1 MKNYHKILFSLAL
14 GAATMGVTSCD
25 DFEEVN
31 TNPMAAQAD
40 QVQAY
45 YALNNSIIGA
55 QQTPHEAERIFVYN
69 WKSAARFHQMNHFVT
84 GSYSDDYMADY
95 HNSYI
100 TAWMKNA
107 ILAQNLADAQLAS
120 GNVSGK
126 AATFVNNVKQA
137 ARIWYVYLTSE
148 YVDCFGVGPTGMVFG
163 EVPEFKSTKEVYLY
177 MLKELKEAA
186 DEIDT
191 SIIPSAT
198 EKKGDPAYEF
208 NFEKWVKYA
217 NSMRLRLAMRMS
229 EADPA
234 TAKSE
239 FEAAAKE
246 SLITLAD
253 EIFKVKEK
261 DGWDALTAVMSRG
274 NNTQNLSMAMFNLMT
289 GLGGVPT
296 ASQLTADKYQ
306 PYIKTDSKYLGE
318 YYPKHFSLY
327 TDNPSKGF
335 WMDGIP
341 YSVDPRGFK
350 LFFLPE
356 DLESE
361 NFAPVFLSEGWPYH
375 QYQVRGK
382 TNLRGLLN
390 PENPKD
396 TLLFVNPKLTFN
408 GVGNGYSGPITNLNL
423 LMNVRIGGS
432 YPALSQKYRN
442 SQNYRVFF
450 GDWETWFLL
459 AEAAVRGWNTNGI
472 TAEVAYENG
481 IRASFVYNG
490 CTEFLTEYLASES
503 YNRVGTS
510 VKFTH
515 TTEPVAFEANYID
528 GYTKE
533 PKTMTYNYPDPSK
546 ILYKG
551 GKLNDQLTKIIT
563 QKYLAQMPY
572 LPLEAWSDH
581 RRLGL
586 PFFEIPAAEQPL
598 TTMPDWNIDVYKAG
612 QKVSLYPQ
620 RMRFPSSLENAD
632 PIGYKKALE
641 LLGGENGTLTPI
653 WWSQGGH

>member
-1 MKNYHKILFSLAL
+1 MKNYHKIFFSLAL
-14 GAATMGVTSCD
+14 GVASMGVTSCD

-45 YALNNSIIGA
+45 YALNNSIVGA

-69 WKSAARFHQMNHFVT
+69 WKSAARFHQMSHFVT
-84 GSYSDDYMADY
+84 GSYDDSYMSDY
-95 HNSYI
+95 HNGYI
-100 TAWMKNA
+100 TSWMKNA
-107 ILAQNLADAQLAS
+107 ILAQNLADAQLES
-120 GNVSGK
+120 GKVTGK
-126 AATFVNNVKQA
+126 AAAFVNNVKQA

-163 EVPEFKSTKEVYLY
+163 EIPEFKSTKEVYLY
-177 MLKELKEAA
+177 MLSELKDAA
-186 DEIDT
+186 SQIDA
-191 SIIPSAT
+191 SIVPSET
-198 EKKGDPAYEF
+198 EKKGDPAYAF
-208 NFEKWVKYA
+208 NFDKWVKYA
-217 NSMRLRLAMRMS
+217 NSMRLRLAMRIS
-229 EADPA
+229 EADPD
-234 TAKSE
+234 TAQRE
-239 FEAAAKE
+239 FEDAAKGK
-246 SLITLAD
+246 LITLAD

-261 DGWDALTAVMSRG
+261 DGWDALTGVMSRQ

-289 GLGGVPT
+289 GLGGVSS
-296 ASQLTADKYQ
+296 ASQLTADRYQ
-306 PYIKTDSKYLGE
+306 PYIKTDPNYVGE
-318 YYPKHFSLY
+318 YYPDHFSLS
-327 TDNPSKGF
+327 TDNPSKGL

-341 YSVDPRGFK
+341 YSVDPRAFK

-356 DLESE
+356 DYDAEH
-361 NFAPVFLSEGWPYH
+361 FYTGFLATGWPYH
-375 QYQVRGK
+375 QYEVRGK

-396 TLLFVNPKLTFN
+396 TLLFVNPKMTFN
-408 GVGNGYSGPITNLNL
+408 GVGNGYSGPITNRNL
-423 LMNVRIGGS
+423 IMGARIGGS
-432 YPALSQKYRN
+432 YPALSVVYRN

-459 AEAAVRGWNTNGI
+459 AEAALKGWNTNGV
-472 TAEVAYENG
+472 TAEQAYNKG
-481 IRASFVYNG
+481 IEASFVYNG
-490 CTEFLTEYLASES
+490 CTEFLAEYLSSES

-515 TTEPVAFEANYID
+515 TTEPASHEVNYVN

-533 PKTMTYNYPDPSK
+533 AKTMTYNYPDPTK
-546 ILYKG
+546 DLYKG
-551 GKLNDQLTKIIT
+551 ETLNDQLTKIIT

-598 TTMPDWNIDVYKAG
+598 TNMPDWNVEVYKSG
-612 QKVSLYPQ
+612 QKISLYPQ

-632 PIGYKKALE
+632 PKGFKKALE
-641 LLGGENGTLTPI
+641 LLGGSNSTLTPI
-653 WWSQGGH
+653 WWAQGGH

>member
-1 MKNYHKILFSLAL
+1 MKKYHKIFFSLAL
-14 GAATMGVTSCD
+14 GVATMGVTSCD

-45 YALNNSIIGA
+45 YALNNAIISA
-55 QQTPHEAERIFVYN
+55 HQNPHVAERIFVYN
-69 WKSAARFHQMNHFVT
+69 WKSAARFHQMSHFVT
-84 GSYSDDYMADY
+84 GGYDDSYMNDY
-95 HNSYI
+95 HGPLTS
-100 TAWMKNA
+100 AMKNA
-107 ILAQNLADAQLAS
+107 ILAQDLADAQIES
-120 GNVSGK
+120 GKVSGK
-126 AATFVNNVKQA
+126 AATFVNNVKQV
-137 ARIWYVYLTSE
+137 ARIWYAYLTSE
-148 YVDCFGVGPTGMVFG
+148 YVDCFGVAPTGMVLG
-163 EVPEFKSTKEVYLY
+163 EVPEFKSTKDVYLY
-177 MLKELKEAA
+177 MLNELKDAA
-186 DEIDT
+186 SNIDT
-191 SIIPSAT
+191 SIVPSDS
-198 EKKGDPAYEF
+198 EKKGDAIYAF

-229 EADPA
+229 EVEPA

-239 FEAAAKE
+239 FEAAVTG
-246 SLITLAD
+246 SLITTAD
-253 EIFKVKEK
+253 EIFKLKEK
-261 DGWDALTAVMSRG
+261 DGWDNLTGVMSRQ

-306 PYIKTDSKYLGE
+306 SYIKADPNYVGE
-318 YYPKHFSLY
+318 YYPNHFSLF
-327 TDNPSKGF
+327 TDNPSKGL

-341 YSVDPRGFK
+341 YSVDPRAFK

-356 DLESE
+356 DYDAEH
-361 NFAPVFLSEGWPYH
+361 FFTGFLAEGWPYN
-375 QYQVRGK
+375 QYKVRGN
-382 TNLRGLLN
+382 TNLRAIIN
-390 PENPKD
+390 PENQKD
-396 TLLFVNPKLTFN
+396 TLLFVNPKMTFN
-408 GVGNGYSGPITNLNL
+408 GVGNGYSGPITTRNLI
-423 LMNVRIGGS
+423 MGARIGGS
-432 YPALSQKYRN
+432 YPALSVIYRN
-442 SQNYRVFF
+442 STNYHVYF

-459 AEAAVRGWNTNGI
+459 AEAAVRGWNTNGVS
-472 TAEVAYENG
+472 AETAYENG
-481 IRASFVYNG
+481 IKASFVYNG
-490 CTEFLTEYLASES
+490 CTEFLTEYLTSES

-515 TTEPVAFEANYID
+515 TAEPVAFEANYVD

-533 PKTMTYNYPDPSK
+533 AKTMTYNYPDPTK
-546 ILYKG
+546 VLYKG

-598 TTMPDWNIDVYKAG
+598 TDLPDWNIDVYKTG
-612 QKVSLYPQ
+612 QKISLYPQ

-632 PIGYKKALE
+632 PEGFKKALD
-641 LLGGENGTLTPI
+641 LLGGANSTLTPI